1 MDGLHIVAG
10 IKHGPYVFER
20 PLGVGAYG
28 VVWLAA
34 RQDAPHMKVA
44 IKVLHPQAVSHES
57 VERFRREARALKQL
71 SSPYIAKMFE
81 FMVGPPFGFALVMEY
96 IQGELLASVFKR
108 TKLGVEDT
116 IHLGADILRGVIE
129 MHGHGII
136 HRDLKPANVMLRPVE
151 GGWLAVILDF
161 NLSRFKDGTDE
172 NGKPQGNL
180 TAMGSAI
187 GTIPFMAPEQ
197 IVDAR
202 RANESADVYS
212 VGSIL
217 YNAVVGEPA
226 FDMGSF
232 RKKLTDEAP
241 QIATGRTDPTA
252 TEFAAVITRSMRRKP
267 TERYASAQEMLVALE
282 SVPIVPRT
290 RPAATSRPPA

>member
-10 IKHGPYVFER
+10 NKLGPYVFER

-28 VVWLAA
+28 VVWLAHRHDSPA
-34 RQDAPHMKVA
+34 AKVA

-57 VERFRREARALKQL
+57 VERFRREARALEQL
-71 SSPYIAKMFE
+71 SSPYIAKMHE
-81 FMVGPPFGFALVMEY
+81 FVVGPPFGFALVMEY

-108 TKLGVEDT
+108 TKLGVEDS
-116 IHLGADILRGVIE
+116 IHLGADLLRGVIE
-129 MHGHGII
+129 MHGRGII
-136 HRDLKPANVMLRPVE
+136 HRDLKPANVMLRPIE
-151 GGWLAVILDF
+151 GGWIAVVLDF

-172 NGKPQGNL
+172 HGKPQGNL

-212 VGSIL
+212 VGAIL
-217 YNAVVGEPA
+217 YNAVVGIPA
-226 FDMGSF
+226 FDISTF
-232 RKKLTDEAP
+232 RVKLTEEAP
-241 QIATGRTDPTA
+241 PVATGRSDPTA
-252 TEFAAVITRSMRRKP
+252 AGFAAVVQRAMRRRP
-267 TERYASAQEMLVALE
+267 AERFASAQEMLAALE
-282 SVPIVPRT
+282 GIPL
-290 RPAATSRPPA
+290 PPPSAR

>member
-10 IKHGPYVFER
+10 NKLGPYVFER

-28 VVWLAA
+28 VVWLAH
-34 RQDAPHMKVA
+34 RHDSPTSKVA

-57 VERFRREARALKQL
+57 VERFRREARALEQL

-81 FMVGPPFGFALVMEY
+81 FVVGPPFGFALVMEY

-108 TKLGVEDT
+108 TKLGVEDS
-116 IHLGADILRGVIE
+116 IHLGADLLRGVIE
-129 MHGHGII
+129 MHGRGII
-136 HRDLKPANVMLRPVE
+136 HRDLKPANVMLRPID
-151 GGWLAVILDF
+151 GGWIAVVLDF

-172 NGKPQGNL
+172 NGRPQGNL

-212 VGSIL
+212 VGAIL
-217 YNAVVGEPA
+217 YNAVVGAPA
-226 FDMGSF
+226 FDISTF
-232 RKKLTDEAP
+232 RVKLTEEAP
-241 QIATGRTDPTA
+241 PVATGRTDPTA
-252 TEFAAVITRSMRRKP
+252 VGFADLVQRAMRRRP
-267 TERYASAQEMLVALE
+267 AERFASAQEMLVALE
-282 SVPIVPRT
+282 AIPL
-290 RPAATSRPPA
+290 APPSAR